1 MINDSRPLRASIL
14 EPPPSSVRQFLLARR
29 TRRTTQGEGGEG
41 VGILARRSGSK
52 LGEWEG
58 GGLLGT
64 AVWTG
69 IWDKNNGNLFP
80 FSSGNENVSFL
91 QPGDLFF
98 SSSYWRFTRFD
109 EVKARNSEVRRLEGS
124 RIFLIAREEGGRTFL
139 RFRNAFR
146 YRFLFR

>member
-124 RIFLIAREEGGRTFL
+124 RIFLIAREEGE
-139 RFRNAFR
+139 RFCVFETRFGID
-146 YRFLFR
+146 FLFR